1 MSFHTN
7 HNFHYL
13 SAFALA
19 QHSLVH
25 FFQKGKILSESER
38 DTLHDPLG
46 HLLARLG
53 QSGESG
59 PATKSSV
66 KRDARFSMP
75 ESRAGLVGELS
86 GRRDVLHVKSLT
98 HLRIRIYSHV
108 P

>member
-1 MSFHTN
+1 M
-7 HNFHYL
+7 
-13 SAFALA
+13 
-19 QHSLVH
+19 H

-66 KRDARFSMP
+66 KRDAWFSMP

-86 GRRDVLHVKSLT
+86 GRRDVLHVKSLA
-98 HLRIRIYSHV
+98 HLRIYSDL